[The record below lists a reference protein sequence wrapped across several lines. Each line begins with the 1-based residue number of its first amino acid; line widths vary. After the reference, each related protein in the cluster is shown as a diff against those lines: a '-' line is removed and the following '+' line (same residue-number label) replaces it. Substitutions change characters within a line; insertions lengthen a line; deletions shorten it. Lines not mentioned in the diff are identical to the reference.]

1 VAAIVGAAL
10 ALIVLLVAPTVGE
23 AQQGKMVRVGY
34 LSPLTEKADTVRR
47 EAFLQ
52 GLRDLGYVE
61 GRNVVVD
68 RRFADGH
75 LERLQDLAV
84 ELVRLEPAVIIAAGG
99 GQIALAARRV
109 TTTVPIVMT
118 NVEDPVVSGLAMSL
132 SRPGGNVTGLTA
144 LVRDLSAKRLEL
156 LKQIRPGI
164 TRVAVLWNGA
174 YPEKTI
180 EFEETQTAARAL
192 LIQIQPLRILQASE
206 IDAALDN
213 AVKARADALIMLPD
227 PLTNTS
233 GKRIIELAMKRRLP
247 TMFTQRPPVD
257 EGGLISYGPS
267 YPDLFRRAAGYV
279 DRIVK
284 GAKPAELPI
293 EQPNKFELVINLKT
307 AKAIG
312 LSISQ
317 ALLARADHLIE

>member
-1 VAAIVGAAL
+1 MAAIVGAAL

>member
-1 VAAIVGAAL
+1 
-10 ALIVLLVAPTVGE
+10 
-23 AQQGKMVRVGY
+23 MVRVGY